1 MSTVNTPWLTRHR
14 TELVA
19 AAALVPLLV
28 AGLLATIRSDIS
40 TATGV
45 LVMVLVVVAASSTGY
60 RLAGFV
66 AAVSSG
72 VWFDFFLIQPYGNF
86 AVTDPNDLETVVL
99 LLLVGG
105 AVTELALW
113 GLRQQAQSSRRSGYL
128 DGVLRTAESVAER
141 QPVPADLIEVVAA
154 QITEVLRLDRCHY
167 VPDGRASGTLI
178 EPDGSVTRQGH
189 PLDVERDGLP
199 TDDEIALPVRSGGE
213 LRGAY
218 LLTAATHVVRPSKEQ
233 LRVTVLLADQVGGVL
248 ARHTPR

>member
-19 AAALVPLLV
+19 AAALVPVLV

-113 GLRQQAQSSRRSGYL
+113 GLRQQAQASRRSGYL

-167 VPDGRASGTLI
+167 VPEGRVAGTLI
-178 EPDGSVTRQGH
+178 EPDGSVTRAGR
-189 PLDVERDGLP
+189 PIDVERDGLP
-199 TDDEIALPVRSGGE
+199 TDDEIALPVRGGGE
-213 LRGAY
+213 LRGTY

-248 ARHTPR
+248 GRHTPR

>member
-1 MSTVNTPWLTRHR
+1 MGTVNTPWLTRHR

-19 AAALVPLLV
+19 ASALVPVLV

-45 LVMVLVVVAASSTGY
+45 LVLVLVVVAASSTGY

-113 GLRQQAQSSRRSGYL
+113 GLRQQAQASRRSGYL

-167 VPDGRASGTLI
+167 VPDGRVSGTLI
-178 EPDGSVTRQGH
+178 EPDGSVTRQGR
-189 PLDVERDGLP
+189 PVDVERDGLP

-213 LRGAY
+213 VRGAY

-248 ARHTPR
+248 DRHTPG